1 MNTDHKLTEAVL
13 PRLTPGMTQAQR
25 LAQIDA
31 ALRRMQQTLAYMFA
45 HLTAENISPKGLCDV
60 ILAPRDEKTGALW
73 HFTDGHIFCG
83 EKQII

>member
-1 MNTDHKLTEAVL
+1 MPRTLSNVRGIL
-13 PRLTPGMTQAQR
+13 PHCGSTNEC
-25 LAQIDA
+25 
-31 ALRRMQQTLAYMFA
+31 MQQTLAYMFA

-73 HFTDGHIFCG
+73 RFTDGHIFCG

>member
-1 MNTDHKLTEAVL
+1 MNTDHKLIEAVL

-45 HLTAENISPKGLCDV
+45 HLTAENIKYGV
-60 ILAPRDEKTGALW
+60 TVGEGEGAVTGTCQG
-73 HFTDGHIFCG
+73 FFD
-83 EKQII
+83 